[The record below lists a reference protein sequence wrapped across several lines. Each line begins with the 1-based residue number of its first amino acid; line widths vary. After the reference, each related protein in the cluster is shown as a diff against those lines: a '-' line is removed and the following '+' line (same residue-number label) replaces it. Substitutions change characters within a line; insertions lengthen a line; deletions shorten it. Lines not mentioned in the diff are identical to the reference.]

1 MADDALREPGKGLR
15 EEYFHRKEKELIQK
29 LRKQREPEAQSKR
42 LADATGNPNE
52 EILTTLEELGY
63 TRDTVSLLHL
73 VPLLNVAWADGKVS
87 NQERDMVLEAARLH
101 GLDADN
107 SAYRQLLDWLENR
120 PSQEFFEHTL
130 RIILDLLETTGPS
143 DGKIDRQT
151 LLDLSTRIAA
161 ASGGILGLGKI
172 SGEEQTAL
180 DRLAAALENRRRN
193 GDRVPQRLER

>member
-1 MADDALREPGKGLR
+1 MADDALREQGKGLE
-15 EEYFHRKEKELIQK
+15 EEYFHRKEKELIEK
-29 LRKQREPEAQSKR
+29 LRKQREAEAQRKG

-130 RIILDLLETTGPS
+130 RIIADLLETTGPS

-180 DRLAAALENRRRN
+180 DRLAAALEKRS
-193 GDRVPQRLER
+193 RVTKQ